1 MEIQKSD
8 FSNVYSIEAAKCS
21 WVFTWNRS
29 TSLLYRRM
37 HLFANNLW
45 LNAVTAIALIKAII
59 EVLTNTVALNQL

>member
-8 FSNVYSIEAAKCS
+8 FSDVDSIEAAICS
-21 WVFTWNRS
+21 WIFTWNPA
-29 TSLLYRRM
+29 TSLSLL
-37 HLFANNLW
+37 HNDNLG